1 MIKRK
6 KSRKV
11 GLTVG
16 GALIIYCIVLA
27 VDIYRYSSTTDNS
40 PSDAAIVLGA
50 AVLDGRPSPV
60 FEERIKHAIN
70 LYKEGRVRFIIF
82 TGGVGKS
89 DQQSE
94 SIIAADYAIE
104 NGVAANDT
112 FCETSSKI
120 TFENLRGAKE
130 IIEQQ
135 DLKRILVVSDPL
147 HMRRS
152 VMMAHDL
159 GIDAYPSPTPT
170 TRYIGFQSKIQFLL
184 REVYFYGSYLIERPF
199 VTLFE
204 DRQKMTI
211 QSCQ

>member
-1 MIKRK
+1 M
-6 KSRKV
+6 
-11 GLTVG
+11 
-16 GALIIYCIVLA
+16 
-27 VDIYRYSSTTDNS
+27 DIYRYSSTTDNS

-147 HMRRS
+147 HMRR
-152 VMMAHDL
+152 
-159 GIDAYPSPTPT
+159 
-170 TRYIGFQSKIQFLL
+170 
-184 REVYFYGSYLIERPF
+184 
-199 VTLFE
+199 
-204 DRQKMTI
+204 
-211 QSCQ
+211 